1 VGGGFLIGK
10 SASTVA
16 LSWAAIC
23 DFVGLGVEVDDEL
36 GFWVRWRGWWC
47 SVLYRSRQVFLGA
60 ECGACGL

>member
-36 GFWVRWRGWWC
+36 GFWVRWRGWWW
-47 SVLYRSRQVFLGA
+47 SV
-60 ECGACGL
+60 